1 MGRAPHKR
9 AMERD
14 NAKDYEIVD
23 GALKTVGMYDFI
35 DRDFSTLSGGEQQ
48 RVILARALA
57 QQTPCLILD

>member
-35 DRDFSTLSGGEQQ
+35 DRDFSTW
-48 RVILARALA
+48 
-57 QQTPCLILD
+57 